1 MRILLAPLLILLLT
15 ASALYAQ
22 TPKEYPGATTYKYKT
37 VGDTELYLF
46 VFLPEDHKP
55 TDSRPA
61 AVFFFGGGWNGGT
74 PTQFIPHCRHLAQ
87 RGMVAITADYRVK
100 TRQGT
105 SPRECVK
112 DGKSAVRW
120 MRMNAAKLGI
130 DPDRIAAGGG
140 SAGGHVA
147 STTGIIR
154 GLEEAGEDLTVSSK
168 PNALL
173 LFNPVYDNGPG
184 GYGHDRVKNYYKEI
198 SPIHNIQKGAPPTI
212 VFLGTDDKLIPVSTA
227 HKFQALMDKAKVRC
241 VHHFYE
247 GEPHGFFNYAKKANF
262 IDTVTKMDQFL
273 QELSWIQG
281 PANLNYEA
289 VKP

>member
-105 SPRECVK
+105 
-112 DGKSAVRW
+112 
-120 MRMNAAKLGI
+120 
-130 DPDRIAAGGG
+130 
-140 SAGGHVA
+140 
-147 STTGIIR
+147 
-154 GLEEAGEDLTVSSK
+154 
-168 PNALL
+168 
-173 LFNPVYDNGPG
+173 
-184 GYGHDRVKNYYKEI
+184 
-198 SPIHNIQKGAPPTI
+198 
-212 VFLGTDDKLIPVSTA
+212 
-227 HKFQALMDKAKVRC
+227 
-241 VHHFYE
+241 
-247 GEPHGFFNYAKKANF
+247 
-262 IDTVTKMDQFL
+262 
-273 QELSWIQG
+273 
-281 PANLNYEA
+281 
-289 VKP
+289 